1 MIDAVGVPEIEDSPL
16 DDLDLYFRKTLI
28 EADSKWDLS
37 TTAKQVIDTKPW
49 RGNVQKCMPGHGRFS
64 FVHIDFNGEG
74 GIAHMI
80 EDSSKFTKYKA
91 LETLASGPLGIV
103 IVNLKQALSKKT
115 SLDMTKQLKTAF
127 N

>member
-1 MIDAVGVPEIEDSPL
+1 MTDQGESHMLIDAVGVPEEEDSPL
-16 DDLDLYFRKTLI
+16 DDLELYFRKTLL
-28 EADSKWDLS
+28 EADSQWNLS

-49 RGNVQKCMPGHGRFS
+49 RGNVQKCMPTRGRFS

-74 GIAHMI
+74 GVAHLI

-103 IVNLKQALSKKT
+103 IVNLKQA
-115 SLDMTKQLKTAF
+115 
-127 N
+127 